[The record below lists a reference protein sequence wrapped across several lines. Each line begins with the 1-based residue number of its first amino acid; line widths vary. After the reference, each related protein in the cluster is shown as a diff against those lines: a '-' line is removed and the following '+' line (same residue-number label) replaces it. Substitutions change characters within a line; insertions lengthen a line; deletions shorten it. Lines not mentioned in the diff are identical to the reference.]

1 MSAVS
6 AKAIGIGIGI
16 LAILIGASVALWFL
30 VGPSSTRRSATR
42 SVARVATT
50 TPAPEVKQT
59 LKDSLLKDMQ
69 RPYSSQL

>member
-1 MSAVS
+1 MSVS
-6 AKAIGIGIGI
+6 PKAIGIGIGI

-30 VGPSSTRRSATR
+30 VGPSSTRRSATLSR
-42 SVARVATT
+42 GAKPAT
-50 TPAPEVKQT
+50 TPAPEVKQA

>member
-1 MSAVS
+1 MSVS
-6 AKAIGIGIGI
+6 PKAIGIGIGI
-16 LAILIGASVALWFL
+16 LAILIGASIALWFL
-30 VGPSSTRRSATR
+30 VGPSSSVRSAK
-42 SVARVATT
+42 SSKPAT